1 MAIPAGV
8 TEPHP
13 TNTQET
19 ATIFSDY
26 DFRPRIPAARKRRRR
41 GLDGEENEPIA
52 NPEFATGGESNGRVT
67 NQDVRQYFNSF
78 NEALKHQT
86 EIIETVRAEVQEL
99 KAEQQLLR
107 THNKEL
113 QEEIEALRAKLEAQ
127 PLNAPV
133 NRSWAEVAAGN
144 PQPNPARTVPR
155 PRKEPN
161 CVRISTAPTLD
172 QDVDNDRF
180 SRALPTEAANTHIRT
195 ALLNAETTKEVQ
207 VAGIGTTKTGY
218 VIRFRDT
225 QSAETARNSTEWLE
239 ELGNNTKVVKPRF
252 GIVVHRVPTE
262 DFELEGNKKQ
272 GIEKIMAENDLHDKK
287 FRVEDIAWLKKRD
300 MPLGKSA
307 SMGVWLDSPEAA
319 EWIIDNGILLNIMKS
334 RAGMEALIND
344 HQSQN
349 LDLLLIQEPPKTA
362 YHTHVNHSAWRLYR
376 PTHPE
381 IPRFRSLLY
390 VNRRISTS
398 SHRQIHCNHPDVV
411 GIKIWTSELQY
422 LVFSI
427 YIPPIA
433 MHEPFEA
440 SSAQEILEE
449 IQKIIQEHTEQN
461 SRTTKLILAGDF
473 NRHHPAWS
481 HRAVHHRFAQHA
493 EELINFFQAHELQWC
508 LAKGDITYWSLNQPG
523 KTSVLDLT
531 LTNDV
536 TRLIKCQLYHDH
548 YGSDHRGT
556 YSEWNLQAEQTRKPK
571 PKRAYDRAD
580 WARVAQDILRQIDPP
595 VNIQSAQD
603 LDYAVN
609 NLIQTTVAALD
620 RHVPVQAPCPY
631 SKRWF
636 TTDLKAQQIEVNQ
649 IRRRWQN
656 RCALLGPNH
665 PMTKILFEEMRQKR
679 REWTRAIEK
688 AKGRHW
694 KEFLDKAGE
703 GHLWKAAT
711 YTRPRDTYMSIPTLR
726 VGTEE
731 VTDNQGKAEAF
742 LQAFFP
748 MMAEPEPEELVNP
761 AEELPWEPIT
771 EQEIYR
777 SLRVA
782 KGTTAPGRDGIPTL
796 VWKHLW
802 TYLKDIITMIFTKSV
817 DLGHHPRQWRQARI
831 VVLRKPGKPDY
842 SAPGAY
848 RPISLLNTL
857 GKVLEAVMAR
867 RLSYWAEKHGLLP
880 DTQYG
885 GRPGRS
891 TEQALLVL
899 ANAIDRAWAQSRIV
913 TLIAFDL
920 KGAFNGVY
928 QSSLD
933 VQLRAKGIPS
943 KARQWISSFME
954 DRQASITFDDFET
967 DDLPL
972 GNAGLAQGSPLSPI
986 LFGFYNSDLVNQPVN
1001 SNGGASA
1008 FIDDYFRWRIS
1019 SSAEEN
1025 IKKIQEE
1032 DIPRIE
1038 QWARQTGASFAA
1050 EKTELIHLT
1059 RRKTAHRIGQ
1069 IRMNGQVIQPADTAK
1084 LLGVIF
1090 DKELRWKEHVQRAVQ
1105 RASKVNIAL
1114 SGLRHLRPE
1123 QMRQLY
1129 QACVLPVLD
1138 YASTVW
1144 HKPLRD
1150 KIHLRLLE
1158 TVQRTALIRILSA
1171 FRTVS
1176 TAALEVEAHML
1187 PTHLRLKQR
1196 AQIVIARF
1204 STLPEDHPV
1213 HDVISRARVRST
1225 QVGNRARFPLAETLR
1240 TMNLTRL
1247 QALERIDPRPL
1258 APWRAQSFTDIEIE
1272 PDREK
1277 AQTNALARA
1286 ATPNITV
1293 FSDASG
1299 KENQLGAAAVALD
1312 HNQRIVGSRQ
1322 VSIGSMEFWSVY
1334 AAELMAIYYAIGLVF
1349 QLAQK
1354 NQRSRAT
1361 DAEPATILSDSM
1373 SALQVIKNSW
1383 NKSGQRIIQAIHQSA
1398 GELRARGIPLR
1409 LQWVPGHCGNP
1420 GNEAADRLA
1429 KATVGGEKRHP
1440 FRHLLS
1446 REKRYIRRN
1455 ISDEWHQEWRASRN
1469 GGHLRRIDRA
1479 LPANRTRRLYG
1490 SLPRNR
1496 AYLLTQLRTGHSWLA
1511 THGKQRGLR
1520 DDEKCE
1526 CGATETVVHVL
1537 IDCPRLSGL
1546 RQALR
1551 RKIGGAFNNISDMLG
1566 GAGQGREG
1574 RFQDGPQDSSVL
1586 GAVLDFAEASQRFR
1600 SRAPRGRQNTT
1611 PGTGH
1616 HRP

>member
-41 GLDGEENEPIA
+41 GIDAEENEPIA

-86 EIIETVRAEVQEL
+86 EIIETVRAEVQDL
-99 KAEQQLLR
+99 KAEQQILR

-113 QEEIEALRAKLEAQ
+113 QEEIQALRAKLEAQ
-127 PLNAPV
+127 PLNTPV

-195 ALLNAETTKEVQ
+195 ALLNAGTTKEVQ

-307 SMGVWLDSPEAA
+307 SMGVWLDSPEAV
-319 EWIIDNGILLNIMKS
+319 EWIIDNGLLVGQRFIGSVEPYRVEKKRCRRCQQFGHLAWS
-334 RAGMEALIND
+334 CKERAKAGMEVLIND

-349 LDLLLIQEPPKTA
+349 LDLLLIQESPKTA

-376 PTHPE
+376 ITHPE

-398 SHRQIHCNHPDVV
+398 THRQIQCGHPDVV
-411 GIKIWTSELQY
+411 AVKVWTPELQY

-427 YIPPIA
+427 YIQPIA
-433 MHEPFEA
+433 LHDPVEA
-440 SSAQEILEE
+440 NSAREILTE
-449 IQKIIQEHTEQN
+449 IQQTIREQAEQGE
-461 SRTTKLILAGDF
+461 RTTKIIVAGDF

-481 HRAVHHRFAQHA
+481 HRAVHRGFAEHA
-493 EELINFFQAHELQWC
+493 DELMNFFQDHELQWC
-508 LAKGDITYWSLNQPG
+508 LAPGETTFWSLNKPG
-523 KTSVLDLT
+523 TTSVLDLT
-531 LTNDV
+531 LTNDM

-556 YSEWNLQAEQTRKPK
+556 YSEWSLQPEQTRKPK
-571 PKRAYDRAD
+571 PRRAYDRAD
-580 WARVAQDILRQIDPP
+580 WARVGQTIMRSINPQLR
-595 VNIQSAQD
+595 IQSERD
-603 LDYAVN
+603 LDQAVDH
-609 NLIQTTVAALD
+609 LIQTTITALD
-620 RHVPVQAPCPY
+620 QHVPVQAPCPY

-636 TTDLKAQQIEVNQ
+636 TADLKIQQVEVNQ
-649 IRRRWQN
+649 ARRRWQDS
-656 RCALLGPNH
+656 CATLGPNH
-665 PMTKILFEEMRQKR
+665 TTTKAMFAEMRAR
-679 REWTRAIEK
+679 RQ
-688 AKGRHW
+688 
-694 KEFLDKAGE
+694 
-703 GHLWKAAT
+703 
-711 YTRPRDTYMSIPTLR
+711 SNPT
-726 VGTEE
+726 
-731 VTDNQGKAEAF
+731 
-742 LQAFFP
+742 
-748 MMAEPEPEELVNP
+748 
-761 AEELPWEPIT
+761 EELPWEPIT

-777 SLRVA
+777 SLRAA

-802 TYLKDIITMIFTKSV
+802 MYLKATIITVFTKSV
-817 DLGHHPRQWRQARI
+817 DLGYYPRQWKQARI

-857 GKVLEAVMAR
+857 GKLLEAVMAR
-867 RLSYWAEKHGLLP
+867 RLSYWAERFKLLP
-880 DTQYG
+880 DTQFG
-885 GRPGRS
+885 GRPGRN

-899 ANAIDRAWAQSRIV
+899 ANAVYRAWERSRVV

-920 KGAFNGVY
+920 KGAFNGVH
-928 QSSLD
+928 QTSLD
-933 VQLRAKGIPS
+933 ARLRVKGIPP
-943 KARQWISSFME
+943 KARQWIRSFME
-954 DRQASITFDDFET
+954 DRQASVTFDDSESEN
-967 DDLPL
+967 LPL
-972 GNAGLAQGSPLSPI
+972 EHAGLAQGSPLSPI
-986 LFGFYNSDLVNQPVN
+986 LFGFYNSDLVDQVVDQ
-1001 SNGGASA
+1001 NGGASA
-1008 FIDDYFRWRIS
+1008 FIDDYFRWRS
-1019 SSAEEN
+1019 YPTVEEN

-1032 DIPRIE
+1032 DVPRIE
-1038 QWARQTGASFAA
+1038 EWAQRTGASFAA

-1059 RRKTAHRIGQ
+1059 RRKATHGKGQ
-1069 IRMNGQVIQPADTAK
+1069 IVIDGQATKPADTAK

-1090 DKELRWKEHVQRAVQ
+1090 DKEMRWMEHVQEAVKRAT
-1105 RASKVNIAL
+1105 KVNIAL

-1123 QMRQLY
+1123 LMRQLY
-1129 QACVLPVLD
+1129 QACVTPILD

-1144 HKPLRD
+1144 HNPLRD

-1176 TAALEVEAHML
+1176 TAALEVESYIL

-1196 AQIVIARF
+1196 GQIVAARF
-1204 STLPEDHPV
+1204 STLPDDHPV
-1213 HDVISRARVRST
+1213 HQVIRRAKERST
-1225 QVGNRARFPLAETLR
+1225 YTRRGACFPLAKTLR
-1240 TMNLTRL
+1240 TMNL
-1247 QALERIDPRPL
+1247 
-1258 APWRAQSFTDIEIE
+1258 
-1272 PDREK
+1272 
-1277 AQTNALARA
+1277 
-1286 ATPNITV
+1286 
-1293 FSDASG
+1293 
-1299 KENQLGAAAVALD
+1299 GAASL
-1312 HNQRIVGSRQ
+1312 R
-1322 VSIGSMEFWSVY
+1322 
-1334 AAELMAIYYAIGLVF
+1334 
-1349 QLAQK
+1349 K
-1354 NQRSRAT
+1354 N
-1361 DAEPATILSDSM
+1361 D
-1373 SALQVIKNSW
+1373 
-1383 NKSGQRIIQAIHQSA
+1383 
-1398 GELRARGIPLR
+1398 
-1409 LQWVPGHCGNP
+1409 
-1420 GNEAADRLA
+1420 
-1429 KATVGGEKRHP
+1429 
-1440 FRHLLS
+1440 
-1446 REKRYIRRN
+1446 
-1455 ISDEWHQEWRASRN
+1455 
-1469 GGHLRRIDRA
+1469 
-1479 LPANRTRRLYG
+1479 TR
-1490 SLPRNR
+1490 P
-1496 AYLLTQLRTGHSWLA
+1496 
-1511 THGKQRGLR
+1511 
-1520 DDEKCE
+1520 
-1526 CGATETVVHVL
+1526 
-1537 IDCPRLSGL
+1537 
-1546 RQALR
+1546 
-1551 RKIGGAFNNISDMLG
+1551 
-1566 GAGQGREG
+1566 QG
-1574 RFQDGPQDSSVL
+1574 
-1586 GAVLDFAEASQRFR
+1586 
-1600 SRAPRGRQNTT
+1600 
-1611 PGTGH
+1611 
-1616 HRP
+1616 